1 MLRRDSLCRP
11 CGILV
16 RRLSNDNWR
25 SQMRSVHTVVRRPS
39 HSDSYT
45 GADPPRCVQ
54 SVVPYPA
61 PQRVRGAGAPEP
73 VCGDSRSRAVQDSD
87 PVASPQCTPL
97 GPAHALP
104 GRPSAF
110 PQGTDGPRGRAC
122 GPPTTASHT
131 ATYGSVCAD
140 PEMAFRCTCAQMSD
154 VHSSIGTN
162 LPRPAF
168 KTTLWGASSRRY
180 LRNRR
185 SPLGSSSPFSSTIR
199 LWPA

>member
-11 CGILV
+11 SLIERLQPPVAERCNHCGILV

-73 VCGDSRSRAVQDSD
+73 VCSGSRSGHSQQRQLGDPFLRGLLGVATALRGSLGVLHASVGKAEMLTARVSKHRATRWFS
-87 PVASPQCTPL
+87 
-97 GPAHALP
+97 GREPAHAMLNIAIWRGESAP
-104 GRPSAF
+104 PFDPPACRAAAAAAGGR
-110 PQGTDGPRGRAC
+110 RA
-122 GPPTTASHT
+122 PPPEPHRR
-131 ATYGSVCAD
+131 CA
-140 PEMAFRCTCAQMSD
+140 
-154 VHSSIGTN
+154 HG
-162 LPRPAF
+162 
-168 KTTLWGASSRRY
+168 
-180 LRNRR
+180 
-185 SPLGSSSPFSSTIR
+185 
-199 LWPA
+199 